1 MAAAISSN
9 PAPSKSVTISSIDC
23 PGNSSARACSLAASS
38 SGRRTAYSF
47 AVLAGAGAFFHR
59 SSKGLNFT
67 STPPYQTTATG
78 YYRPRGPSISAQ
90 SKPRPINL
98 PSSGNSPHIGGAPN
112 STDGA
117 GGGAGGWRRNLS
129 GVFEY
134 SSRALGLVWS
144 TNRALSI
151 TLAVLTLI
159 AGVLPAGVAY
169 VGAQIVDAVIHA
181 ADLHHRAGTT
191 YLNNVVRYVA
201 LEALLVAA
209 TAMAQRGISLA
220 QSLLRAQL
228 GQRVNVMILEKALTL
243 DLTQFE
249 DSEFYDKLTR
259 ARREASS
266 RPLSLVMRT
275 FGLLQNAISLV
286 SFGGLL
292 VRFSPWAVVLL
303 ILAGLPAFLAEA
315 KFSGEAFRLFRWR
328 APESR
333 MQIYLESVLA
343 REDYAKEVKLFEL
356 GPRFLDRYRDIF
368 TRLYREDRDLT
379 LRRDAWGFGLGLL
392 GTAALYGGYVWI
404 AAETVLGAMTVGQM
418 TMYLMLFRQGQSAV
432 SAALSAVSGLYEDN
446 LYLSNLFEY
455 LEQPVQGSS
464 GTLTA
469 GPKPGDGIR
478 FEDVEFVYPDSTA
491 PALSHIDLH
500 VKPGES
506 LALVG
511 ENGSGKTTMIKLLTR
526 LYRPTS
532 GRILLDGL
540 DLQEWDE
547 TVLRRRI
554 GVIFQDFARYQMLVG
569 ENIGAGDERAFDDE
583 ARWRSAAMQ
592 GLAAEFV
599 EALPSGYR
607 TQLGKWFKDGRELSG
622 GQWQKIALARAFMRN
637 EADIL
642 VLDEPTAAIDAA
654 AEAEVFEHFRELTRN
669 RIAIVI
675 SHRFSTVRM
684 ADQILVLDEGRIV
697 ERGSHDSLLAED
709 GRYAKLFTLQAR
721 GYR

>member
-1 MAAAISSN
+1 LARR
-9 PAPSKSVTISSIDC
+9 
-23 PGNSSARACSLAASS
+23 SSAL
-38 SGRRTAYSF
+38 SGGSP
-47 AVLAGAGAFFHR
+47 LAGSAAPATDPAGLQR
-59 SSKGLNFT
+59 SLF
-67 STPPYQTTATG
+67 
-78 YYRPRGPSISAQ
+78 
-90 SKPRPINL
+90 
-98 PSSGNSPHIGGAPN
+98 
-112 STDGA
+112 
-117 GGGAGGWRRNLS
+117 
-129 GVFEY
+129 GVFDY
-134 SSRALGLVWS
+134 SSRALALVWT
-144 TNRALSI
+144 TNKPLSI
-151 TLAVLTLI
+151 ALALLTLV
-159 AGVLPAGVAY
+159 AGVLPAAVAY

-181 ADLHHRAGTT
+181 ADLHAQAGTT
-191 YLNNVVRYVA
+191 SFSHVFKYVG
-201 LEALLVAA
+201 LEALLIA
-209 TAMAQRGISLA
+209 TTSMAQRGISLA

-275 FGLLQNAISLV
+275 FGLLQNAVSLV
-286 SFGGLL
+286 SFGSLL
-292 VRFSPWAVVLL
+292 IRFSPWAVVLL

-315 KFSGEAFRLFRWR
+315 KFSVEAFRLFRWR

-343 REDYAKEVKLFEL
+343 REDTAKEVKLFEL
-356 GPRFLDRYRDIF
+356 GPRLLDRYRDIF

-379 LRRDAWGFGLGLL
+379 LRRDAWGFGLGLV
-392 GTAALYGGYVWI
+392 GTATLYGGYAWI

-418 TMYLMLFRQGQSAV
+418 TMYLMLFRQGQTAV

-446 LYLSNLFEY
+446 LYLSNLYEY
-455 LEQPVQGSS
+455 LEQPVGLH
-464 GTLTA
+464 GGDA
-469 GPKPGDGIR
+469 KRGPSPGDGIR
-478 FEDVEFVYPDSTA
+478 FEHVEFVYPGAAA
-491 PALSHIDLH
+491 PALSDIDLH
-500 VKPGES
+500 VRPGES

-511 ENGSGKTTMIKLLTR
+511 QNGSGKTTLIKLLTR
-526 LYRPTS
+526 LYRPTR

-540 DLQEWDE
+540 DLEDWDE
-547 TVLRRRI
+547 TTLRRRI
-554 GVIFQDFARYQMLVG
+554 GVIFQDFARYQMMVG
-569 ENIGAGDERAFDDE
+569 ENIGAGDARAFDDE
-583 ARWRSAAMQ
+583 RRWRSAAAQ

-599 EALPSGYR
+599 ENLPAGYH

-642 VLDEPTAAIDAA
+642 VLDEPTAAIDAG

-684 ADQILVLDEGRIV
+684 TDQILVLEEGRIV
-697 ERGSHDSLLAED
+697 ERGSHEALMAAD

>member
-1 MAAAISSN
+1 VFGYSR
-9 PAPSKSVTISSIDC
+9 
-23 PGNSSARACSLAASS
+23 RALALVWTTN
-38 SGRRTAYSF
+38 RT
-47 AVLAGAGAFFHR
+47 LC
-59 SSKGLNFT
+59 
-67 STPPYQTTATG
+67 
-78 YYRPRGPSISAQ
+78 I
-90 SKPRPINL
+90 
-98 PSSGNSPHIGGAPN
+98 
-112 STDGA
+112 
-117 GGGAGGWRRNLS
+117 
-129 GVFEY
+129 
-134 SSRALGLVWS
+134 ALGL
-144 TNRALSI
+144 
-151 TLAVLTLI
+151 LTVA
-159 AGVLPAGVAY
+159 AGVLPAGIAY
-169 VGAQIVDAVIHA
+169 LGSLIVDAVIHA
-181 ADLHHRAGTT
+181 ADLHRRVGSTVLHD
-191 YLNNVVRYVA
+191 VVTFVA

-209 TAMAQRGISLA
+209 TSMTQRGMSLA

-243 DLTQFE
+243 DLTHFE

-275 FGLLQNAISLV
+275 FGLLQNAVSLI

-303 ILAGLPAFLAEA
+303 VLAGLPAFLAEA

-328 APESR
+328 APEAR
-333 MQIYLESVLA
+333 MQVYLESVLA
-343 REDYAKEVKLFEL
+343 REDTAKEVKLFQL
-356 GPRFLDRYRDIF
+356 GPRLLDRYRDIF

-379 LRRDAWGFGLGLL
+379 LRRDAWGFTFGLI
-392 GTAALYGGYVWI
+392 GTASLYGGYAWI
-404 AAETVLGAMTVGQM
+404 AVETVLGAMTVGQM
-418 TMYLMLFRQGQSAV
+418 TMYLMLFRQGQAAV
-432 SAALSAVSGLYEDN
+432 TAALSAVSGLYEDN
-446 LYLSNLFEY
+446 LYLSNLYEY
-455 LEQPVQGSS
+455 LEQPVAPSGGSLLQG
-464 GTLTA
+464 
-469 GPKPGDGIR
+469 PRPGDGIR
-478 FEDVEFVYPDSTA
+478 FEGVEFLYPGAAT
-491 PALSHIDLH
+491 PALAGIDLH
-500 VKPGES
+500 VAPGQS

-511 ENGSGKTTMIKLLTR
+511 ENGSGKTTLIKLLTR
-526 LYRPTS
+526 LYRPS
-532 GRILLDGL
+532 RGRILLDGL

-547 TVLRRRI
+547 TALRQRI

-569 ENIGAGDERAFDDE
+569 ENIGAGDVRAFDDE
-583 ARWRSAAMQ
+583 ARWRSAAIQ

-599 EALPSGYR
+599 EALPSGYH

-684 ADQILVLDEGRIV
+684 TDQILVLEEGRIV
-697 ERGSHDSLLAED
+697 ERGSHESLMAAK
-709 GRYAKLFTLQAR
+709 GRYANLFTLQAR